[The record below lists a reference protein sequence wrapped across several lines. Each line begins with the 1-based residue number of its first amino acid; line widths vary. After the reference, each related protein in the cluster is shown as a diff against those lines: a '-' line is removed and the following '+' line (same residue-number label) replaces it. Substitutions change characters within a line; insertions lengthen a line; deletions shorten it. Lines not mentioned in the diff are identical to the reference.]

1 MNSQLQAAAGSPLWQ
16 LVFVSFAL
24 ALILFEVLRGWRRGL
39 PRQVA
44 RLGAL
49 IAAYFAAFF
58 GGKFLAPLLGI
69 FVRMPDALLS
79 IFAGAIFAL
88 IIYLV
93 ISGIGSALFRRTNQH
108 DSLIVRLLYGSTGAL
123 LGVFFG
129 LFLVWLIVVAVR
141 SIGSVADAQ
150 VREQASDSSVLHA
163 VDVRRRFLGEANEDQ
178 APLTTSLAR
187 LKNSLEMGVIGN
199 AVKTIDV
206 VPQKTYD
213 VIEKISAVAAN
224 PQNAERFLSFPGA
237 RELSEHPKIIEG
249 RAIANQLVRS
259 GTSVAANYR
268 SACRARLRPEFIA
281 KLGVVLEEADET
293 LLWLELI
300 IAGKILPANR
310 VDSLLKEANELVAIF

>member
-88 IIYLV
+88 IIYAL
-93 ISGIGSALFRRTNQH
+93 ISGIGSALFRRTSQH
-108 DSLIVRLLYGSTGAL
+108 DSMIVRLLYGSTGAV

-129 LFLVWLIVVAVR
+129 VFLVWLIVVAVR
-141 SIGSVADAQ
+141 AIGSVADAQ

-178 APLTTSLAR
+178 QAPLTTSLAR

-199 AVKTIDV
+199 AVKKIDV

-213 VIEKISAVAAN
+213 VIEKVGAITAN

-237 RELSEHPKIIEG
+237 RELSEYPKIIALRNDPEISQMLAQG
-249 RAIANQLVRS
+249 QLLELIQDHRIID
-259 GTSVAANYR
+259 AANDPDL
-268 SACRARLRPEFIA
+268 RARLKKFDLNAALNYATQKPQ
-281 KLGVVLEEADET
+281 
-293 LLWLELI
+293 
-300 IAGKILPANR
+300 
-310 VDSLLKEANELVAIF
+310 

>member
-69 FVRMPDALLS
+69 FVKMPDALLS

-88 IIYLV
+88 IIYAL
-93 ISGIGSALFRRTNQH
+93 ISGIGSALFRRTSQH
-108 DSLIVRLLYGSTGAL
+108 DSMIVRLLYGSTGAV

-129 LFLVWLIVVAVR
+129 VFLVWLIVVAVR
-141 SIGSVADAQ
+141 AIGSVADAQ

-163 VDVRRRFLGEANEDQ
+163 VDVRRRFLGEASEDQ

-187 LKNSLEMGVIGN
+187 LKNSLEMGLIGN
-199 AVKTIDV
+199 AVKKIDV

-213 VIEKISAVAAN
+213 VIEKVGAIAAN

-237 RELSEHPKIIEG
+237 RELSEHPKIIALRNDPEISQMLAQG
-249 RAIANQLVRS
+249 QLLELIQDHRIID
-259 GTSVAANYR
+259 AANDPDL
-268 SACRARLRPEFIA
+268 RARLKKFDLNAALNYATQKPQ
-281 KLGVVLEEADET
+281 
-293 LLWLELI
+293 
-300 IAGKILPANR
+300 
-310 VDSLLKEANELVAIF
+310 

>member
-16 LVFVSFAL
+16 LVFVTFAL
-24 ALILFEVLRGWRRGL
+24 ALVVFEVLRGWRRGL

-49 IAAYFAAFF
+49 IAAYFAAYF
-58 GGKFLAPLLGI
+58 GGKFLAPLLGM
-69 FVRMPDALLS
+69 FFRMPDVLLS

-88 IIYLV
+88 IIYVV

-108 DSLIVRLLYGSTGAL
+108 DSLVLRLLYGSTGAL
-123 LGVFFG
+123 LGMFFG

-199 AVKTIDV
+199 AVKKIDV
-206 VPQKTYD
+206 VPQQTYD

-237 RELSEHPKIIEG
+237 RDLSEHPKIIAFRNDQEISQMLGQG
-249 RAIANQLVRS
+249 RLLELIQDPRIID
-259 GTSVAANYR
+259 AANDPDL
-268 SACRARLRPEFIA
+268 RARLKKFDLNAALTYALQKPQ
-281 KLGVVLEEADET
+281 
-293 LLWLELI
+293 
-300 IAGKILPANR
+300 
-310 VDSLLKEANELVAIF
+310 

>member
-16 LVFVSFAL
+16 LVFVTFAL
-24 ALILFEVLRGWRRGL
+24 ALIVFEVLRGWRRGL

-49 IAAYFAAFF
+49 IAAYFAAYF
-58 GGKFLAPLLGI
+58 GGKFLAPLLGM
-69 FVRMPDALLS
+69 FFRMPDVLLS

-88 IIYLV
+88 IIYVV

-123 LGVFFG
+123 LGMFFG

-199 AVKTIDV
+199 AVKKIDV
-206 VPQKTYD
+206 VPQQTYD
-213 VIEKISAVAAN
+213 VIEKALRNDQEISQMLGQGRLLELIQDPRIIDAAN
-224 PQNAERFLSFPGA
+224 DPDL
-237 RELSEHPKIIEG
+237 
-249 RAIANQLVRS
+249 
-259 GTSVAANYR
+259 
-268 SACRARLRPEFIA
+268 RARLRKFDLNA
-281 KLGVVLEEADET
+281 ALTYATQKQQ
-293 LLWLELI
+293 
-300 IAGKILPANR
+300 
-310 VDSLLKEANELVAIF
+310 

>member
-24 ALILFEVLRGWRRGL
+24 VLILFEVLRGWRRGL

-49 IAAYFAAFF
+49 VAAYFAAYF
-58 GGKFLAPLLGI
+58 GGKFLAPLLGM
-69 FVRMPDALLS
+69 FFRMPDALLS

-88 IIYLV
+88 IVYAV

-150 VREQASDSSVLHA
+150 VREQANDSSVLHA
-163 VDVRRRFLGEANEDQ
+163 VDVRRRFLGEANEDR

-199 AVKTIDV
+199 AVKKVDA

-213 VIEKISAVAAN
+213 VIEKISAVVAN
-224 PQNAERFLSFPGA
+224 PQNADRFLSFPGA
-237 RELSEHPKIIEG
+237 RELSEHPKIIALRNDQEISQMLAQG
-249 RAIANQLVRS
+249 QLLELIQDHRIID
-259 GTSVAANYR
+259 AAND
-268 SACRARLRPEFIA
+268 ADLRARLKKFDLDA
-281 KLGVVLEEADET
+281 ALNYT
-293 LLWLELI
+293 LQ
-300 IAGKILPANR
+300 K
-310 VDSLLKEANELVAIF
+310 

>member
-49 IAAYFAAFF
+49 VAAYFAAYF
-58 GGKFLAPLLGI
+58 GGKFLAPLLGM
-69 FVRMPDALLS
+69 FFRMPDALLS

-88 IIYLV
+88 IVYAV

-150 VREQASDSSVLHA
+150 VREQANDSSVLHA
-163 VDVRRRFLGEANEDQ
+163 VDVRRRFLGEANEDR

-199 AVKTIDV
+199 AVKKVDA

-213 VIEKISAVAAN
+213 VIEKISAVVAN
-224 PQNAERFLSFPGA
+224 PQNADRFLSFPGA
-237 RELSEHPKIIEG
+237 RELSEHPKIIALRNDQEISQMLAQG
-249 RAIANQLVRS
+249 QLLELIQDHRIID
-259 GTSVAANYR
+259 AAND
-268 SACRARLRPEFIA
+268 ADLRARLKKFDLDA
-281 KLGVVLEEADET
+281 ALNYT
-293 LLWLELI
+293 LQ
-300 IAGKILPANR
+300 K
-310 VDSLLKEANELVAIF
+310 